1 MLFHGESVQ
10 LDRGRPDRMS
20 TVLSALRVLLVDDNQ
35 HMRSIVA
42 AILAGVGVQHV
53 RECWDGAE
61 ALDTL
66 RQWPADVAIIDFQ
79 MQPIDGVEFTR
90 LVRNAGD
97 SPNPFLPIIMLTGH
111 AERTR
116 VEEAR
121 DAGVTEFVVKP
132 VTARAVLDR
141 LSAVIARPRPFVRTA
156 DYFGPCRR
164 RRQDPAYEGPW
175 RRNDDAERL
184 AAADAAPVSAARSS

>member
-1 MLFHGESVQ
+1 MSFGMSMLA
-10 LDRGRPDRMS
+10 
-20 TVLSALRVLLVDDNQ
+20 ALRVLLVDDNQ

-42 AILAGVGVQHV
+42 AVLAGVGVQQV

-61 ALDTL
+61 ALDAL
-66 RQWPADVAIIDFQ
+66 RQWPADVAIVDFQ
-79 MQPIDGVEFTR
+79 MTPIDGVEFTR

-111 AERTR
+111 AERHR

-141 LSAVIARPRPFVRTA
+141 LNAVILRPRPFVRTSE
-156 DYFGPCRR
+156 YFGPDRR
-164 RRQDPAYEGPW
+164 RRQDPAYAGPW
-175 RRNDDAERL
+175 RRRDDGEKGL
-184 AAADAAPVSAARSS
+184 AGTPPIVLSS

>member
-1 MLFHGESVQ
+1 M
-10 LDRGRPDRMS
+10 P
-20 TVLSALRVLLVDDNQ
+20 TPLSALRVLLVDDNQ

-42 AILAGVGVQHV
+42 AVLAGVGVQQV

-61 ALDTL
+61 ALDAL
-66 RQWPADVAIIDFQ
+66 RGWPADVAIVDFQ

-111 AERTR
+111 AARQR

-141 LSAVIARPRPFVRTA
+141 LNAVILRPRPFVRTM
-156 DYFGPCRR
+156 DYFGPDRR
-164 RRQDPAYEGPW
+164 RRQDPDYAGPW
-175 RRNDDAERL
+175 RRTGDEDKVLGGR
-184 AAADAAPVSAARSS
+184 AAGRPS

>member
-1 MLFHGESVQ
+1 
-10 LDRGRPDRMS
+10 MS
-20 TVLSALRVLLVDDNQ
+20 TALSALRVLLVDDNQ

-42 AILAGVGVQHV
+42 AVLAGVGVSQVH
-53 RECWDGAE
+53 ECWDGAE
-61 ALDTL
+61 ALDAL
-66 RQWPADVAIIDFQ
+66 RQWPADVAIVDFQ
-79 MQPIDGVEFTR
+79 MSPLDGVEFTR
-90 LVRNAGD
+90 LVRNAAD

-141 LSAVIARPRPFVRTA
+141 INSVILRPRSFVRTSE
-156 DYFGPCRR
+156 YFGPDRR
-164 RRQDPAYEGPW
+164 RRQDPEHVGPW
-175 RRNDDAERL
+175 RRKGDDQRMGSEGP
-184 AAADAAPVSAARSS
+184 AAAAKR

>member
-1 MLFHGESVQ
+1 
-10 LDRGRPDRMS
+10 MS
-20 TVLSALRVLLVDDNQ
+20 TLLSTVRVLVVDDNQ

-42 AILAGVGVQHV
+42 AVLAGVGVQHV
-53 RECWDGAE
+53 RECCDGAE
-61 ALDTL
+61 ALEAL
-66 RQWPADVAIIDFQ
+66 RQWPADVAIVDFQ
-79 MQPIDGVEFTR
+79 MQPIDGAEFTR

-97 SPNPFLPIIMLTGH
+97 SPNPFLPIIMLTGY

-141 LSAVIARPRPFVRTA
+141 LNAVISRPRAFVRTS
-156 DYFGPCRR
+156 DYFGPDRR
-164 RRQDPAYEGPW
+164 RRQDPNYMGPW
-175 RRNDDAERL
+175 RRNDDGEKGLGGEAP
-184 AAADAAPVSAARSS
+184 AAAPQPGAPPSSATGTS